1 MLGAVGIVVL
11 KGTEV
16 RWELGLTAREGSG
29 FALPRGVIQVSTS
42 TDTGS
47 EEVGI
52 NPESSCLLRGLL
64 DPQKT
69 TDPDQP

>member
-16 RWELGLTAREGSG
+16 RWELGLTAR
-29 FALPRGVIQVSTS
+29 GVIQVSTS
-42 TDTGS
+42 MDTGS

>member
-1 MLGAVGIVVL
+1 MLGAVGTVVL
-11 KGTEV
+11 KGMEV
-16 RWELGLTAREGSG
+16 RWELGFTASKGSG
-29 FALPRGVIQVSTS
+29 FAFPRGVIQVSTS
-42 TDTGS
+42 MDTGS

-52 NPESSCLLRGLL
+52 NPEPTCLLRGLL